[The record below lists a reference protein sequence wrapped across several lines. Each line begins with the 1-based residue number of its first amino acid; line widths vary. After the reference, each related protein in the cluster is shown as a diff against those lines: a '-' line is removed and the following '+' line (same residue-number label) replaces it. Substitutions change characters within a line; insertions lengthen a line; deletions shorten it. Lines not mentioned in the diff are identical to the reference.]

1 MRSRPNVLAYLG
13 GALLFI
19 AIPPGTLRAQEGA
32 GMMQD
37 EKTAMAAVPGT
48 EARPVSGSVTLAQL
62 DRLAGEQLIDVP
74 ANVDPSRYSH
84 LLLWSKKTRA
94 VLAVASLPSGATGKM
109 DDKMSRDDKMGKG
122 DKMGKEDKMEPTKD
136 QMQDGSM
143 SKSP

>member
-1 MRSRPNVLAYLG
+1 
-13 GALLFI
+13 
-19 AIPPGTLRAQEGA
+19 
-32 GMMQD
+32 MMQD
-37 EKTAMAAVPGT
+37 EKMAMAAVSEPGMLHGAGGHKAAGSIHILTKAGRHKVHFTSDFKAESAADVHVVLST

-94 VLAVASLPSGATGKM
+94 LLAVA
-109 DDKMSRDDKMGKG
+109 
-122 DKMGKEDKMEPTKD
+122 KD
-136 QMQDGSM
+136 EMQDGSM